1 MRVDTL
7 PAPGVL
13 GNGYQ
18 VRHEAAKA
26 ISQVEITAR
35 ATPGGKTQGAVKL
48 KAFFDACSTAL
59 TAMVDSTA
67 PTISGAVVTR
77 TSATTFTVVFT
88 ESMSQLVL
96 PAASTF
102 TIPSRVVTTIAW
114 TNATT
119 LTITVTAGAVAGD
132 VVTYTAPALNAIQDL
147 AGNVVA
153 TGSKASV

>member
-48 KAFFDACSTAL
+48 KAFFDACSSAL
-59 TAMVDSTA
+59 SSLVDSTA
-67 PTISGAVVTR
+67 PTISGSTITR
-77 TSATTFTVVFT
+77 TSATTYTVTFT
-88 ESMSQLVL
+88 EAMSQLVL

-102 TIPSRVVTTIAW
+102 TIPSRTVTGIAW
-114 TNATT
+114 TSSTV
-119 LTITVTAGAVAGD
+119 LTITVASGATVGD
-132 VVTYTAPALNAIQDL
+132 VVTYTQPAVNALQDL
-147 AGNVVA
+147 AGNLVA
-153 TGSKASV
+153 TGNKAAV